1 MSYNYEYRVLYKPP
15 TEEIVEEDPDT
26 WRKVW
31 YYSTIDC
38 PEKLDLK
45 IKLLEL
51 VRIYN
56 LKERYIT
63 VQRLNDDKTDYEVY
77 MTFDK

>member
-15 TEEIVEEDPDT
+15 IEEIVENDPDT

-31 YYSTIDC
+31 YYSITDC

-45 IKLLEL
+45 IKLLNL
-51 VRIYN
+51 VRMYN
-56 LKERYIT
+56 LKERYII
-63 VQRLNDDKTDYEVY
+63 VEKLNDDKTGYEVY

>member
-15 TEEIVEEDPDT
+15 IEEIVEDDPDT

-31 YYSTIDC
+31 YYNITDC

-63 VQRLNDDKTDYEVY
+63 VQRLNDDKTSYEVY